1 MVSMFFTM
9 LAFAQNKT
17 VSGRVA
23 DKDGRPLGDV
33 SVKVKGTSVGTTTS
47 AEGTFTIPVEGA
59 ESVLVFSF
67 VGYLHYETK
76 VGTSSVFNI
85 QLTASGKDMDDVI
98 VIGYGTQKKSKLTG
112 AVATIKAAEIED
124 IPAQNI
130 AGALRGRIAGLGVS
144 AASGRPGASITLN
157 VRDAFASDAA
167 SRVGGSDEPLY
178 VIDNM
183 IVNKQTFDN
192 LDPTMVEDITVLK
205 DAQAAIYGASGAKG
219 VILITTKKGKA
230 GAPKLSYSG
239 FAGVAD
245 ATKKPEMLSAYEH
258 ARLLNETY
266 KTSNKTYDKF
276 FSPEDLEYIRTMP
289 NYNWFDEMWQPALT
303 QRHSL
308 SVSGGGDNVT
318 YFLSGGYQNQNANY
332 AGLKNDRFTMR
343 SGITAKLTNSLSAE
357 ILTNV
362 DNNVRFSHNPWDE
375 KDQAF
380 LENLIQVPRW
390 TPIMIGDKPVNYANS
405 GNKFSGNPFA
415 MRDSGYYDESKT
427 RSYGINASLSWAP
440 KTGILK
446 GLTAKFQASQQGA
459 NTRNETYTPPFTVY
473 NFARKGN
480 NLLLYSD
487 SLPIDPA
494 TGRPSSAS
502 ETAIYGGD
510 KSRLAMGQN
519 ENSNYR
525 VVFTVQYQKKIGD
538 HDFSIMA
545 GGEQSESR
553 SKGLSYY
560 YQKQQV
566 PDNPFFWAFDQTP
579 ITERPSATQSGK
591 RSYFGRFSYNYK
603 GKYTLDG
610 ITRADASSNFA
621 ANHIWGVFP
630 SFGAGWVI
638 SSEKFFDKVPYITY
652 LKVRTN
658 IGLTGEDRINDR
670 FWQERYIVNV
680 GSYLYNNTYV
690 TGLRPDVVPN
700 PDISWEK
707 KRTVNVGVDLSLFN
721 NKLSLTFDAF
731 QNYGYDIF
739 DQGANEM
746 YPMYAGFAA
755 PVVNN
760 IIRYNWGTEYSIS
773 YHANL
778 AKDLQLKAGMNFSF
792 GNSVISQMFYNKFE
806 IWDQGTLED
815 LPYTLGTDPR
825 TYNSSN
831 IGLKAAGIF
840 RSQEEVDAFL
850 SKNPGYTINKM
861 VPEPGMLYYHDLD
874 GDGQITADDK
884 TTMFKRIDPVLST
897 GIQLGLSYKN
907 WEWRANIAARIGGKV
922 FYDSKARKSIP
933 TDIKNVPAWWTDGW
947 TPENPN
953 SRLPRIDDPFIGTE
967 SDFWAVNGTMIRVND
982 MTISYA
988 APKNVVRYIGLNSVR
1003 FVLTGNNL
1011 FVLKNPLK
1019 YKDPY
1024 SSSIYD
1030 YPTLRTISAGL
1041 NLGF

>member
-59 ESVLVFSF
+59 ESVLTFSF
-67 VGYLHYETK
+67 VGYLNYETK
-76 VGTSSVFNI
+76 VGTLSVFNI

-98 VIGYGTQKKSKLTG
+98 VIGYGTQKRSKLTG
-112 AVATIKAAEIED
+112 AVATVKAAEIQD

-130 AGALRGRIAGLGVS
+130 AGALRGRIAGVGVS
-144 AASGRPGASITLN
+144 QASGRPGASITLN
-157 VRDAFASDAA
+157 VRDAFSSDA
-167 SRVGGSDEPLY
+167 VGGASDEPLY

-183 IVNKQTFDN
+183 IVPKQTFDN

-239 FAGVAD
+239 YAGVAD
-245 ATKKPEMLSAYEH
+245 ATKKPEMLNAYDH
-258 ARLLNETY
+258 ARLLNATY
-266 KTSNKTYDKF
+266 KINNEKPEKI
-276 FSPEDLEYIRTMP
+276 FSDADLEYIRTMP

-308 SVSGGGDNVT
+308 NLSGGSDNIT
-318 YFLSGGYQNQNANY
+318 FFLGGGYQNQNANY

-343 SGITAKLTNSLSAE
+343 SGINAKLTNSISAE
-357 ILTNV
+357 VLANI
-362 DNNVRFSHNPWDE
+362 DNNVRKSKNPWDE
-375 KDQAF
+375 RDQSF

-390 TPIMIGDKPVNYANS
+390 TPIKIGDKPVNYVNS
-405 GNKFSGNPFA
+405 GNSFTGNPFGLI
-415 MRDSGYYDESKT
+415 DSGYYDESKT
-427 RSYGINASLSWAP
+427 RGYGINASLVWAP

-446 GLTAKFQASQQGA
+446 GLTARFQASQTGS
-459 NTRNETYTPPFTVY
+459 NTRGETYSPTYRVY
-473 NFARKGN
+473 NFVRTGN
-480 NLLLYSD
+480 NKLLYSD
-487 SLPIDPA
+487 SLPTNLDGTLA
-494 TGRPSSAS
+494 TAA
-502 ETAIYGGD
+502 ETKLYDGD
-510 KSRLAMGQN
+510 KSRLNLGQS
-519 ENSNYR
+519 ENSSYR
-525 VVFTVQYQKKIGD
+525 VVFTLQYQKKIGD

-545 GGEQSESR
+545 GGEQSEGR
-553 SKGLSYY
+553 GKGQSYY
-560 YQKQQV
+560 YIKQQV
-566 PDNPFFWAFDQTP
+566 PNNPYFWAFDQAP
-579 ITERPSATQSGK
+579 IFQNPSATQSGK

-621 ANHIWGVFP
+621 SNHIWGVFP
-630 SFGAGWVI
+630 SFGAGWIV
-638 SSEKFFDKVPYITY
+638 SSEPFFDRVPYITY

-658 IGLTGEDRINDR
+658 IGLTGEDRVADR
-670 FWQERYIVNV
+670 YWQERYKVTT
-680 GSYLYNNTYV
+680 GSYLYNETYV
-690 TGLRPDVVPN
+690 TGIRPDVIPN

-707 KRTVNVGVDLSLFN
+707 KRTINVGIDLSLFN

-739 DQGANEM
+739 DKGVADNF
-746 YPMYAGFAA
+746 PMYAGFAT

-760 IIRYNWGTEYSIS
+760 IKRYNWGTEYTIS
-773 YHANL
+773 YFANL

-792 GNSVISQMFYNKFE
+792 GNSVVTQMFYNRFKLWELGVDEWQADF
-806 IWDQGTLED
+806 
-815 LPYTLGTDPR
+815 GTDPR
-825 TYNSSN
+825 TYTSGNY
-831 IGLKAAGIF
+831 GLKAAGIF
-840 RSQEEVDAFL
+840 RSQEEVNAFL
-850 SKNPGYTINKM
+850 SKNPNYTINGK
-861 VPEPGMLYYHDLD
+861 VPEPGWLYYKDVD
-874 GDGQITADDK
+874 GDGLISARDK
-884 TTMFKRIDPVLST
+884 TTMFKRIDPIVST
-897 GIQLGLSYKN
+897 GIQLGLTYRN

-933 TDIKNVPAWWTDGW
+933 ADGKNVPAWWTEGW
-947 TPENPN
+947 TVDNPN
-953 SRLPRIDDPFIGTE
+953 TRLPRIDDPFIGTE

-988 APKNVVRYIGLNSVR
+988 APKEIVRLIGLNSVR

-1011 FVLKNPLK
+1011 WVLKNPLK

-1024 SSSIYD
+1024 STSIYD
-1030 YPTLRTISAGL
+1030 YPTLRTLSAGL